1 MQSVKIVLYKLL
13 TARRG
18 RSEKNIMLKNN
29 ASTFLKLVDFRI
41 VKNSY

>member
-13 TARRG
+13 TIKG
-18 RSEKNIMLKNN
+18 GHSEKNIMFKNN
-29 ASTFLKLVDFRI
+29 ASTFLEPIDFRI

>member
-1 MQSVKIVLYKLL
+1 MQSIKIVLYKLL

-18 RSEKNIMLKNN
+18 HFEKKIMFKNN
-29 ASTFLKLVDFRI
+29 ASTFLEPVDFRI